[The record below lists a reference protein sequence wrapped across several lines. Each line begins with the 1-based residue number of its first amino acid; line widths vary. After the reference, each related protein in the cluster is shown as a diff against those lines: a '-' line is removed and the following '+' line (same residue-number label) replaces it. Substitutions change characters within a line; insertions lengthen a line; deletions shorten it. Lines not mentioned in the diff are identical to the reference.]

1 MNRTD
6 TLIFIAIALLFV
18 ATLWVAGAEK
28 RERWINCD
36 IAEIS
41 PDYPI
46 EVKQACRAQRIKT

>member
-6 TLIFIAIALLFV
+6 TLIFIAIALLF
-18 ATLWVAGAEK
+18 AGTFWLSAFEK